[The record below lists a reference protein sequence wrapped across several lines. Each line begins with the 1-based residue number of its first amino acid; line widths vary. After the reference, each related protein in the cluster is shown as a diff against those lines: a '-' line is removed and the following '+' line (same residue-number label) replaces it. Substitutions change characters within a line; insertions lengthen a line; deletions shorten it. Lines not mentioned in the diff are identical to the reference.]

1 MNEYTLMLVCW
12 SIAVLSLSIG
22 IALIAT
28 CTHRTWVKESQA
40 LPEPEG
46 EVYDESGS
54 LPHRRDK

>member
-1 MNEYTLMLVCW
+1 
-12 SIAVLSLSIG
+12 VLSLSIG

-40 LPEPEG
+40 LPEHEG

-54 LPHRRDK
+54 LPHRREQ